1 MRTRP
6 VRIDQVIPSIV
17 ERDAVSHH
25 TLEAQRVL
33 HSLGFVSEIYACNMG
48 PGLAGRVHPLK
59 DLPARGA
66 STNGSATR
74 PRSVRQLLTRS
85 SRTQA

>member
-25 TLEAQRVL
+25 TLEAQCVL
-33 HSLGFVSEIYACNMG
+33 HSMGFVSEIYACSMG
-48 PGLAGRVHPLK
+48 PGLAGRVHPL
-59 DLPARGA
+59 
-66 STNGSATR
+66 S
-74 PRSVRQLLTRS
+74 
-85 SRTQA
+85 